1 MVDVPD
7 PGVVREIVIEAA
19 RGVGVGKSLLR
30 DASIKDDGSV
40 VTTADHLLQ
49 ERISATLRQR
59 WPDIPF
65 MGEEMEHARQVRIV
79 NAKGGTFWTL
89 DPLDGTTNFSM
100 GFPFYGVSLALVS
113 AGEVVLGVVYDP
125 VRDEC
130 FHAVSGQG
138 AHLNEQRLQTN
149 ATGIELRACVA
160 NVDLKRLVGQL
171 AERLVR
177 FPPYRSQ
184 RNLGACVLEWCW
196 VAAGRIQLYLHGG
209 QRMWDYA
216 AGSLILR
223 EAGGMF
229 STLKGASLDCQVF
242 TKRSVVAAVNEELYR
257 QWYRWLCEN
266 DDRSLSTGLS
276 INSDRTNQ

>member
-1 MVDVPD
+1 MLDVPD
-7 PGVVREIVIEAA
+7 PVVVRDIVIDAA
-19 RGVGVGKSLLR
+19 RATGVGQSILR
-30 DASIKDDGSV
+30 DATIKDDGSV
-40 VTTADHLLQ
+40 VTIADHQLQ
-49 ERISATLRQR
+49 KRISVALHEL

-65 MGEEMEHARQVRIV
+65 MGEEMDHASQVRIV
-79 NAKGGTFWTL
+79 NAKEGRFWTL
-89 DPLDGTTNFSM
+89 DPLDGTTNYSM
-100 GFPFYGVSLALVS
+100 GFPFYGVSLALVT
-113 AGEVVLGVVYDP
+113 AGEPELGVVFDP

-130 FHAVSGQG
+130 FHAVSGGG
-138 AHLNEQRLQTN
+138 AYLNDQALQTI
-149 ATGIELRACVA
+149 AAGIELRACVA

-216 AGSLILR
+216 AGSLILK
-223 EAGGMF
+223 EAGGVF

-242 TKRSVVAAVNEELYR
+242 TKRSVVAAINENLY
-257 QWYRWLCEN
+257 WEWFRWLCEN
-266 DDRSLSTGLS
+266 DDRSLSTGSS
-276 INSDRTNQ
+276 INDDRNNT

>member
-1 MVDVPD
+1 
-7 PGVVREIVIEAA
+7 
-19 RGVGVGKSLLR
+19 
-30 DASIKDDGSV
+30 V

-49 ERISATLRQR
+49 EKISSALRER

-79 NAKGGTFWTL
+79 NAEGGTFWTL

-100 GFPFYGVSLALVS
+100 GFPFYGVSLALVN
-113 AGEVVLGVVYDP
+113 AGEVALGVVYDP

-130 FHAVSGQG
+130 FHAVSGEG
-138 AHLNEQRLQTN
+138 AYLNEQRLQTN

-257 QWYRWLCEN
+257 QWFRWLCEN

-276 INSDRTNQ
+276 INRDRTNQ

>member
-7 PGVVREIVIEAA
+7 SDVVREIVIEAA
-19 RGVGVGKSLLR
+19 RDAGVGQSLLR

-40 VTTADHLLQ
+40 VTIADHLLQ
-49 ERISATLRQR
+49 ERISAALRQR

-65 MGEEMEHARQVRIV
+65 MGEEMEHARQARIV

-89 DPLDGTTNFSM
+89 DPLDGTTNYSM

-113 AGEVVLGVVYDP
+113 AGEVALGVVYDP

-138 AHLNEQRLQTN
+138 AYLNEQQLQTN

-171 AERLVR
+171 TERLVR

-229 STLKGASLDCQVF
+229 STLKGETLDCQVF

-257 QWYRWLCEN
+257 QWFRWLREN
-266 DDRSLSTGLS
+266 DDRS
-276 INSDRTNQ
+276 